1 MSAAAN
7 YAEKGRVMIDLRDT
21 FVMPVTDTVPDPQ
34 DGQFIVA
41 CKLKGELRAV
51 GVDLN
56 QCPLSRRG
64 KMLEHLGQVIYWTA
78 RNAGLA

>member
-1 MSAAAN
+1 MQ
-7 YAEKGRVMIDLRDT
+7 DLRDT
-21 FVMPVTDTVPDPQ
+21 FVMPVLTDTQMPDPQ
-34 DGQFIVA
+34 EGQFIVT
-41 CKLKGELRAV
+41 CKLKGEIRAV